1 MVLRLCLSSLF
12 NDQAP
17 LVKKKITFLCAF
29 ALVVLPCSGVVMAQG
44 VARINADTSAS
55 LLGDGTGVTVGIIDS
70 GVDASHPLL
79 AGNDSQGNSR
89 LVAAGNFVPTEAGQ
103 SPDDVN
109 GHGTGV
115 AGVVLGAGVGVAQD
129 ARFINGRAIDNNNS
143 FQSTNWVVDGAGF
156 AVDNGADVLNLS
168 LNTFGEFSA
177 GTLGLDQML
186 DYAAVNRGVT
196 SAVCAG
202 NISSAAGGDTS
213 VRSPAGSFNSI
224 AVGWTSSSSNYD
236 QLNTDSSFGPTSD
249 GRIKP
254 DIVAPGE
261 NILTLSDDWETGNDF
276 RTFNGCS
283 FATPHVAGLLAQQID
298 YGRTTGL
305 DTDPLAL
312 KATLLNS
319 ADKNVFDRTG
329 GAWESFDAQLVNGV
343 YTVTSGLD
351 EQLGTGQADGI
362 RLFDQYSAGEQAAG
376 VVDEIGWDIGT
387 VLNDDPL
394 VYDFDNDLVG
404 GSTFTATLTWFR
416 DVAFIDDGD
425 GMIDA
430 ADQFIASA
438 LDDLNLS
445 LFFEGNLVGI
455 ANSTIDN
462 VEHLHFDLTQTGSY
476 TLVVDRFAGTGTG
489 TNFGL
494 AWSATAVPEP
504 SATALILLLG
514 AGLLRRKRI
523 A

>member
-1 MVLRLCLSSLF
+1 M
-12 NDQAP
+12 
-17 LVKKKITFLCAF
+17 
-29 ALVVLPCSGVVMAQG
+29 
-44 VARINADTSAS
+44 
-55 LLGDGTGVTVGIIDS
+55 
-70 GVDASHPLL
+70 
-79 AGNDSQGNSR
+79 
-89 LVAAGNFVPTEAGQ
+89 
-103 SPDDVN
+103 
-109 GHGTGV
+109 
-115 AGVVLGAGVGVAQD
+115 
-129 ARFINGRAIDNNNS
+129 
-143 FQSTNWVVDGAGF
+143 
-156 AVDNGADVLNLS
+156 
-168 LNTFGEFSA
+168 
-177 GTLGLDQML
+177 
-186 DYAAVNRGVT
+186 
-196 SAVCAG
+196 
-202 NISSAAGGDTS
+202 
-213 VRSPAGSFNSI
+213 
-224 AVGWTSSSSNYD
+224 
-236 QLNTDSSFGPTSD
+236 
-249 GRIKP
+249 
-254 DIVAPGE
+254 
-261 NILTLSDDWETGNDF
+261 
-276 RTFNGCS
+276 
-283 FATPHVAGLLAQQID
+283 
-298 YGRTTGL
+298 
-305 DTDPLAL
+305 
-312 KATLLNS
+312 
-319 ADKNVFDRTG
+319 
-329 GAWESFDAQLVNGV
+329 
-343 YTVTSGLD
+343 
-351 EQLGTGQADGI
+351 GTGQADGI